1 MNVHFSQSNEKDDQ
15 KDKCTIMDDPSGAS
29 SPKDAHDVPE
39 WANWPLKPDGKLDME
54 RLMPTTFL
62 VCSKEY
68 SKSRQDLA
76 KSLPSLAP
84 KRHSFETKSVP
95 TISNLTLLELYDLAG
110 EEILEFRTY
119 ILETLGESDRINN
132 TETLMNDHDA
142 IKMSMKELRKVA
154 NEIHNKKTREE
165 STVFL
170 NKRANLAI
178 LGYFTRQDPR
188 NQTAPL
194 PIRPVKRQFKEFIS
208 GNRGAARVSVYNWRH
223 KLWGASVSRN
233 LSMSPPDRVALLKR
247 SMNANRR
254 FASMDSTSNVMR
266 KLETDDTSHSDGVEG
281 GKECTS
287 STVSGWNDDD
297 QSTVSPSEAKK
308 IKMEP
313 GFNLKNAI
321 GKGREEVNFYCAV
334 NANKVS
340 PGDFGLPKGFVKC
353 GNKIVHHTKKESVQM
368 SVNKRRRQLI
378 KKEVLKGKDNVVG
391 NTGEG
396 SVRKSIKKEEEEI
409 EKLNESN
416 ESDRVILDDIEDDNN
431 EMESDEEIDISV
443 DRSIVVTTESFTQ
456 TDDTVMTTENGDTL
470 VDPEIAKHLEK
481 LESIHSED
489 MGIIQKLRVEN
500 GLAVRNLSK
509 YHNKY
514 VSLMVER
521 NNIKFTYNIAD
532 KERKAEKIANS
543 QLTKTVKNLTQQNSL
558 LLDEVNTLKRE
569 LAIRD
574 QMEFANREVG
584 RYEEFSG

>member
-1 MNVHFSQSNEKDDQ
+1 MKTPPLKRSMSSSDLLN
-15 KDKCTIMDDPSGAS
+15 KCTTMDNSSGAS
-29 SPKDAHDVPE
+29 SPNDAHDVPE

-76 KSLPSLAP
+76 KSLPSLTP

-95 TISNLTLLELYDLAG
+95 TISNLTLLELYDLA
-110 EEILEFRTY
+110 
-119 ILETLGESDRINN
+119 
-132 TETLMNDHDA
+132 DA

-188 NQTAPL
+188 NQTTPL
-194 PIRPVKRQFKEFIS
+194 PIRPVRRQFKEFIS

-223 KLWGASVSRN
+223 KLWGASNHDES
-233 LSMSPPDRVALLKR
+233 
-247 SMNANRR
+247 
-254 FASMDSTSNVMR
+254 
-266 KLETDDTSHSDGVEG
+266 SHSDGVEG
-281 GKECTS
+281 GKECA
-287 STVSGWNDDD
+287 SGSQWNDD
-297 QSTVSPSEAKK
+297 SSAVSPSEAKK

-334 NANKVS
+334 KANKVS
-340 PGDFGLPKGFVKC
+340 PGEFGLPKGFVKC
-353 GNKIVHHTKKESVQM
+353 GNKIVH
-368 SVNKRRRQLI
+368 L
-378 KKEVLKGKDNVVG
+378 
-391 NTGEG
+391 
-396 SVRKSIKKEEEEI
+396 RKSIKEEEDGI
-409 EKLNESN
+409 EKQIESN
-416 ESDRVILDDIEDDNN
+416 EIDRVILDDIEDDNN

-456 TDDTVMTTENGDTL
+456 TEDTVMTTENGDTL

-500 GLAVRNLSK
+500 GLA
-509 YHNKY
+509 
-514 VSLMVER
+514 
-521 NNIKFTYNIAD
+521 
-532 KERKAEKIANS
+532 IANS